1 MSEGDQEAGAAPTAA
16 SADGAVADSTMAD
29 APPVVETSEE
39 VPVDAE
45 PPAATA
51 ATATAAP
58 QQRVSDKTA
67 AETAAELVAAE
78 EKRAQA
84 GGLMG
89 ERLPEGWVDLTL
101 NERLM
106 EHPGIEVRSRSEFGK
121 FGKCTTTCDEQLCT
135 LLTTVCT
142 R

>member
-16 SADGAVADSTMAD
+16 SADEATMAD
-29 APPVVETSEE
+29 APPAVGNDNAKA
-39 VPVDAE
+39 VDAE

-106 EHPGIEVRSRSEFGK
+106 EHPGRAPQPHAF
-121 FGKCTTTCDEQLCT
+121 
-135 LLTTVCT
+135 T
-142 R
+142 RARLSA

>member
-1 MSEGDQEAGAAPTAA
+1 M
-16 SADGAVADSTMAD
+16 
-29 APPVVETSEE
+29 
-39 VPVDAE
+39 DAE
-45 PPAATA
+45 PPAATG

-121 FGKCTTTCDEQLCT
+121 FGKCTTTCDGQLCT
-135 LLTTVCT
+135 VLTKVCT
-142 R
+142 W

>member
-16 SADGAVADSTMAD
+16 SEDGAPMAD
-29 APPVVETSEE
+29 APPAVETDEAE
-39 VPVDAE
+39 AVDAE

-58 QQRVSDKTA
+58 QQRVSDK
-67 AETAAELVAAE
+67 TAAELVAAE

-135 LLTTVCT
+135 VLTTVCT
-142 R
+142 W

>member
-1 MSEGDQEAGAAPTAA
+1 
-16 SADGAVADSTMAD
+16 MAD
-29 APPVVETSEE
+29 APPAVGNDVAKA
-39 VPVDAE
+39 VDAE

-58 QQRVSDKTA
+58 QQRVSDK
-67 AETAAELVAAE
+67 TAAELVAAE

-135 LLTTVCT
+135 ALTTVCT
-142 R
+142 W

>member
-16 SADGAVADSTMAD
+16 SADGAVADATMAD
-29 APPVVETSEE
+29 APPAVGNDNAKA
-39 VPVDAE
+39 VDAE

-58 QQRVSDKTA
+58 QQRVSDK
-67 AETAAELVAAE
+67 TAAELVAAE

-135 LLTTVCT
+135 VLTTVYT
-142 R
+142 W

>member
-1 MSEGDQEAGAAPTAA
+1 MSEEAGAAPTAA
-16 SADGAVADSTMAD
+16 SAAGAVADSTMAD
-29 APPVVETSEE
+29 APPGVSTAEE
-39 VPVDAE
+39 EAVDAE
-45 PPAATA
+45 PPAATG

-58 QQRVSDKTA
+58 QQRVSDKN
-67 AETAAELVAAE
+67 AAELVAAE

-135 LLTTVCT
+135 VLTTVCGG
-142 R
+142 

>member
-1 MSEGDQEAGAAPTAA
+1 MSEGDEEAGAAPTAA
-16 SADGAVADSTMAD
+16 SADGATMAD
-29 APPVVETSEE
+29 APPAVENDNAKA
-39 VPVDAE
+39 VDAE

-58 QQRVSDKTA
+58 QQRVSDK
-67 AETAAELVAAE
+67 TAAELVAAE

-135 LLTTVCT
+135 VLTTVYT
-142 R
+142 W

>member
-16 SADGAVADSTMAD
+16 SEDGAPMAD
-29 APPVVETSEE
+29 APPAVGNDVATAE
-39 VPVDAE
+39 DAE

-135 LLTTVCT
+135 VLTTVCT
-142 R
+142 W

>member
-16 SADGAVADSTMAD
+16 SGDGAPMAD
-29 APPVVETSEE
+29 APPAVETDEAE
-39 VPVDAE
+39 AVDAE
-45 PPAATA
+45 PPAATG

-58 QQRVSDKTA
+58 QQRVSDK
-67 AETAAELVAAE
+67 TAAELVAAE

-121 FGKCTTTCDEQLCT
+121 FGKCTTTCDGQLCT
-135 LLTTVCT
+135 VLTTVCT
-142 R
+142 W

>member
-16 SADGAVADSTMAD
+16 SADGARAPWLTLRLLSETDD
-29 APPVVETSEE
+29 AKA
-39 VPVDAE
+39 VDAE

-135 LLTTVCT
+135 VLTTVYT
-142 R
+142 W

>member
-1 MSEGDQEAGAAPTAA
+1 MSEEAGAAPTAA
-16 SADGAVADSTMAD
+16 SADGAVADATMAD
-29 APPVVETSEE
+29 APPAVETDEAE
-39 VPVDAE
+39 AVDGE

-78 EKRAQA
+78 EKRARA

-121 FGKCTTTCDEQLCT
+121 FGKCTTTTCDEQLCT
-135 LLTTVCT
+135 VLTTVCT
-142 R
+142 W

>member
-1 MSEGDQEAGAAPTAA
+1 MSEEAGAAPTAA
-16 SADGAVADSTMAD
+16 SAAGAVADSTMAD
-29 APPVVETSEE
+29 APPGVETAEE
-39 VPVDAE
+39 EAVDAE
-45 PPAATA
+45 PPAATG

-58 QQRVSDKTA
+58 QQRVSDKN
-67 AETAAELVAAE
+67 AAELVAAE

-121 FGKCTTTCDEQLCT
+121 FGKCTTTCDGQLCT
-135 LLTTVCT
+135 VLTTVCT
-142 R
+142 W